1 MTRFASPV
9 SALIICMNEADM
21 IGPCLESIDFCAEI
35 IIVDSGSTDGTI
47 ECVKRYIA
55 KGYPITLLHNDWPG
69 FPRQRQFSLD
79 QATQPW
85 CFSIDPDE
93 RVDDKL
99 RQSIVAITQGPD
111 DGISGWYIAAAIG

>member
-35 IIVDSGSTDGTI
+35 IIVDSGSTDGTVA
-47 ECVKRYIA
+47 CVESYIA

-69 FPRQRQFSLD
+69 FPVSGNSRS
-79 QATQPW
+79 TTPTSPGVSP
-85 CFSIDPDE
+85 SIRTSASTTGCGNRSWPS
-93 RVDDKL
+93 RRRPTTRSAVGT
-99 RQSIVAITQGPD
+99 S
-111 DGISGWYIAAAIG
+111 AAATG